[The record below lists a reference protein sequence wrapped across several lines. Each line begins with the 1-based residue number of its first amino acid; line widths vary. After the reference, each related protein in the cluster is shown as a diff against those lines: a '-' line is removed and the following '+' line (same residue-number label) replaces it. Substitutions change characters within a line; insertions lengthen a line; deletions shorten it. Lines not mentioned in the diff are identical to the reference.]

1 MSTNVSRESHPSRE
15 MRPDSIGAVLR
26 NGAFLRLWIIQ
37 AVTQILQ
44 NMINFALLL
53 RVRDV
58 VEVHDLP
65 NANTAI
71 SLVILSFSLPAVF
84 FGPVAG
90 VIADRVNKRTL
101 MAILNL
107 SRAIAVV
114 LFLVIRPGWHVET
127 ILAAYYI
134 VTFLFGMA
142 GQFFAPV
149 LGATIP
155 IVAKRNQL
163 MSANA
168 LFNLTNTAAQLI
180 GFAAVGPIMVRV
192 LGVDTLF
199 AVTVV
204 AYLFAAALV
213 FTLPK
218 TPVPVRALED
228 IELRPMQRFW
238 NDMKEGLVFI
248 LQDPSLLRA
257 IGYLTLAST
266 TFLVIA
272 TLGPDFVSSVIGL
285 PKEDIGFIVAPAGV
299 GILAGVLIVPRL
311 ARRIG
316 RDWLIDISLTV
327 AGLMMAGMALTR
339 RVLNGVT
346 PDGNANLWLVVGFA
360 ALFAATLGL
369 CNAFILVPSQT
380 MLQERSHEGV
390 RARVYATFFTVS
402 NSVAFIPIFFAA
414 AAADLF
420 GVTNVLLV
428 LAVLVMALGFFGL
441 FHRRAAERNKWN
453 RVRTRHRQGPDA
465 IPTRERLDQRVLRS

>member
-1 MSTNVSRESHPSRE
+1 MSATTSSESRAGA
-15 MRPDSIGAVLR
+15 DSIGAVLR

-37 AVTQILQ
+37 ALTQILQ

-58 VEVHDLP
+58 VEVHQLP
-65 NANTAI
+65 HANTAI
-71 SLVILSFSLPAVF
+71 SLVILSFSLPAVM
-84 FGPVAG
+84 FGPIAG

-101 MAILNL
+101 MAVLNAA
-107 SRAIAVV
+107 RAVAVV

-134 VTFLFGMA
+134 VTFVFGLA

-155 IVAKRNQL
+155 LVAKRNQL

-180 GFAAVGPIMVRV
+180 GFAAVGPILIRV
-192 LGVDTLF
+192 LGVDMLF
-199 AVTVV
+199 VVTIVL
-204 AYLFAAALV
+204 YIIAAGLV
-213 FTLPK
+213 FTLPR
-218 TPVPVRALED
+218 TPVPVRALEE
-228 IELRPMQRFW
+228 IELRPVQRFW

-248 LQDPSLLRA
+248 LQDPTLLRA

-266 TFLVIA
+266 TFLTIA

-285 PKEDIGFIVAPAGV
+285 PKEDIGFIVAPAGA

-316 RDWLIDISLTV
+316 RDWLIDISLTI
-327 AGLMMAGMALTR
+327 AGVMMALLAVTRLTLNELTR
-339 RVLNGVT
+339 GE
-346 PDGNANLWLVVGFA
+346 ANLWLVVA
-360 ALFAATLGL
+360 FAATFAAILGI
-369 CNAFILVPSQT
+369 CNAFVLVPAQT

-402 NSVAFIPIFFAA
+402 NTVAFVPIFFAA
-414 AAADLF
+414 AAADIF

-428 LAVLVMALGFFGL
+428 MAAVVVSIGFFGL
-441 FHRRAAERNKWN
+441 FHRRRAERMKWE

-465 IPTRERLDQRVLRS
+465 IPLRDRVGHRTSS